1 MLTNSNNKYLLS
13 WSSVDAALIMLT
25 TLRVAY
31 MPQAILLT
39 SASIQS
45 DSEFWDGITT
55 SITRTIH
62 DALSVVAI
70 VRLMMCFMR
79 RDVYDV
85 VQLKIE
91 ARDGKKKKK

>member
-1 MLTNSNNKYLLS
+1 
-13 WSSVDAALIMLT
+13 
-25 TLRVAY
+25 
-31 MPQAILLT
+31 MPQAILLA

-79 RDVYDV
+79 RDVYV

>member
-1 MLTNSNNKYLLS
+1 
-13 WSSVDAALIMLT
+13 
-25 TLRVAY
+25 

-55 SITRTIH
+55 SITSRTIH
-62 DALSVVAI
+62 DAFSVVAI
-70 VRLMMCFMR
+70 ARLMMCFMR
-79 RDVYDV
+79 RDVYV

-91 ARDGKKKKK
+91 ARDGKKK